1 MKQLAIATV
10 VALGVGTTLAF
21 AQEAGLTGAESRL
34 HLPVLAA
41 FSDEACVVKPEQ
53 MARLARAEEGL
64 RLGERL
70 SSSTNERVT
79 LAVQPIT
86 ASGGGSRFGGPL
98 VWALVVT
105 AATTLSLFVLGRG
118 HAPEH
123 SIDPPTRKR
132 SPLAS
137 RPLRSAH
144 RRCRCS
150 LSVGSQPTV
159 AQAFRPA
166 RARLKPCPH
175 TTHARRRRTAL
186 RLRPRDLPS
195 PPRVATH
202 ASPETRPRRV
212 PVHGPEQRL
221 ANEAQADARHA
232 GPHRPLFGRPSSSG
246 SKCVMRFDAT
256 LKAVWPGRP
265 CCMG

>member
-1 MKQLAIATV
+1 MSGRGHSMKQLAIATV

-150 LSVGSQPTV
+150 PSVGSQPTV

-175 TTHARRRRTAL
+175 YTRATTANRSTPVPSGPAVDATRRH
-186 RLRPRDLPS
+186 
-195 PPRVATH
+195 PRVARNAATPCPCARTRAAARQRG
-202 ASPETRPRRV
+202 AS
-212 PVHGPEQRL
+212 
-221 ANEAQADARHA
+221 
-232 GPHRPLFGRPSSSG
+232 
-246 SKCVMRFDAT
+246 
-256 LKAVWPGRP
+256 
-265 CCMG
+265 